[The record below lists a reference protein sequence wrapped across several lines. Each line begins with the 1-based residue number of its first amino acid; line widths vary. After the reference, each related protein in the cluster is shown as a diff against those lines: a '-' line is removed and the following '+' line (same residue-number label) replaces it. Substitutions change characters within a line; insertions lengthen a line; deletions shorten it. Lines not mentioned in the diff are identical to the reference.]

1 MGAIIDELVT
11 LYGPRRAPEV
21 AASLDAILARRVID
35 AGATGPRW
43 SERDAVLITYGDTIR
58 DGDRPPLQV
67 LAGFLDA
74 RIPPETLSTVHVL
87 PFFPW
92 SSDDGFSV
100 KDYRAV
106 DPALGGWGDLEAL
119 ATARRLAVDLVLNHC
134 SAEGRWFQNHLA
146 GRDPGYGWF
155 LEADPG
161 ADLSA
166 VVRPRT
172 HPLLT
177 EVETSQ
183 GARHVWTTFSADQV
197 DLDFGNPAV
206 LLEFAD
212 ILLGLAARGAR
223 VFRLDAVAF
232 LWKRI
237 GTDCVHLPETY
248 AVVRLLRTLLD
259 RAVPGAWLITETNVP
274 HAENISYFG
283 TGDAAHVVYNF
294 SLPPLVLDAFLT
306 GDATRLTQW
315 VKGLAPA
322 PVGCAFLNFTASHD
336 GVGLRPLEGIAPAS
350 VRDALADAVR
360 ARGGF
365 VSSRSGPD
373 GAAQPYELNIAW
385 VDALSGGEVALH
397 AQRVLA
403 SQAIPLAL
411 RGIPAVYIHSLLGT
425 GNDQAGVEEHGHPR
439 AINRRR
445 WDLADLDAALDAPEG
460 LQGRIFRG
468 LSELLRIRGRHPA
481 FHPDGPQRWLPAP
494 GALVAFERRGP
505 RGDRPLVAITNV
517 TAAPVEWSP
526 PACGVWR
533 DLLTGDTWGGAVAPY
548 GVAWLVP
555 AGDPAL

>member
-11 LYGPRRAPEV
+11 LYGPARAPGV
-21 AASLDAILARRVID
+21 AAALDAILARRVID
-35 AGATGPRW
+35 GGATGPRW

-58 DGDRPPLQV
+58 DGDRPPLEV
-67 LAGFLDA
+67 LSGFLDSCV
-74 RIPPETLSTVHVL
+74 PPEILSTVHVL

-106 DPALGGWGDLEAL
+106 DPALGDWGHLEAL
-119 ATARRLAVDLVLNHC
+119 ATERRLAVDLVLNHC
-134 SAEGRWFQNHLA
+134 SAEGPWFKNHVA
-146 GRDPGYGWF
+146 GRGPGHGWF

-177 EVETSQ
+177 RVETPR
-183 GARHVWTTFSADQV
+183 GPRHVWTTFSADQV

-212 ILLGLAARGAR
+212 ILLELAGRGAR

-237 GTDCVHLPETY
+237 GTDCLHLPETY
-248 AVVRLLRTLLD
+248 AVVRLLRALLD
-259 RAVPGAWLITETNVP
+259 RAVPAAWLVTETNVP
-274 HAENISYFG
+274 HEENVSYFG
-283 TGDAAHVVYNF
+283 AGDAAQVVYNF

-306 GDATRLTQW
+306 GDASRLTQW
-315 VKGLAPA
+315 VRGLVPA

-350 VRDALADAVR
+350 VRDGLAHAVR
-360 ARGGF
+360 EHGGF
-365 VSSRSGPD
+365 VSSRTGPD
-373 GAAQPYELNIAW
+373 GAPQPYELNIAW
-385 VDALSGGEVALH
+385 VDALSGGEDALH
-397 AQRVLA
+397 ARRVLA

-411 RGIPAVYIHSLLGT
+411 RGIPAIYVHSLLGT
-425 GNDQAGVEEHGHPR
+425 GNDLAGVQEQGHSR

-445 WDLADLDAALDAPEG
+445 WELADLGAALAAPDG
-460 LQGRIFRG
+460 LQGRVFRG
-468 LSELLRIRGRHPA
+468 LSAMLEVRGSHPA

-494 GALVAFERRGP
+494 DPLVAFERRAP
-505 RGDRPLVAITNV
+505 RGDRPLVAVTNV
-517 TAAPVEWSP
+517 TAAPVVWSP

-533 DLLTGDTWGGAVAPY
+533 DLLTGETWAGEVPSY